1 MANMNT
7 MKDWGMALVVL
18 GIMFGV
24 GLAVLGGVAD
34 NFDSEEESAAAD
46 AVDDAIEGIGEFTGW
61 FPLIALVVVAAIIIG
76 LVTKGFGGNGNSRGI
91 RGRRRGRA

>member
-1 MANMNT
+1 MASMST

-34 NFDSEEESAAAD
+34 NFDETEDAAAYD
-46 AVDDAIEGIGEFTGW
+46 AVNDAIEGIGEFTGW

-76 LVTKGFGGNGNSRGI
+76 LVSRGFGGGGGM
-91 RGRRRGRA
+91 GRRRGRA